1 MSPNEA
7 AELLGVSPTASAD
20 EVQRAYASRLGETGG
35 EQQRIDA
42 LTAARDALLAASP
55 WRPPA
60 GPQPYPPQ
68 HPAAAAAYPPQ
79 QPAAAAAYPPQQ
91 PAAAAAYPPQQ
102 PYPPMQQPT
111 AYAPGYPAYQPT
123 APQPQPGP
131 GGWYAPPPPPN
142 RRKPMSTGAVVGITL
157 GSIAAGLVVLLVAV
171 FAIASIGASAARVA
185 EAGSSARPTPY
196 QSPDDNPSDGP
207 SDQPPAVEDYD
218 VDGVHVHY
226 VDGWTFELTAAQT
239 CDAATVTA
247 GFADTPDGDTLDE
260 WSTTV
265 DLTAGVPVTFTIPDS
280 ASTYGYAG
288 IDSVQCGQA

>member
-35 EQQRIDA
+35 DQQRIDA
-42 LTAARDALLAASP
+42 LAAARDALLAASP

-60 GPQPYPPQ
+60 GPQP
-68 HPAAAAAYPPQ
+68 
-79 QPAAAAAYPPQQ
+79 YPPQQ

-196 QSPDDNPSDGP
+196 RSPDDVPSDGP
-207 SDQPPAVEDYD
+207 SDQPSAVEDYD